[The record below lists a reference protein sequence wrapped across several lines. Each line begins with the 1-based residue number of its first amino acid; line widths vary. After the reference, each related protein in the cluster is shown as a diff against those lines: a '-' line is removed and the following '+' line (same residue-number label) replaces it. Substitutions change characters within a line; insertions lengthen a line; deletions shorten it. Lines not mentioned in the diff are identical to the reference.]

1 MHYVLCSARFLLG
14 INSRGISRI
23 YSRIP
28 CQDISIFFVVS
39 GITNA
44 LDKSIRV
51 ANADEKGF
59 LSFC

>member
-1 MHYVLCSARFLLG
+1 MCSARFWPG
-14 INSRGISRI
+14 INSRDISRI

-28 CQDISIFFVVS
+28 YQDISIFFVVS

-51 ANADEKGF
+51 CNADEILICTPRF
-59 LSFC
+59 DR